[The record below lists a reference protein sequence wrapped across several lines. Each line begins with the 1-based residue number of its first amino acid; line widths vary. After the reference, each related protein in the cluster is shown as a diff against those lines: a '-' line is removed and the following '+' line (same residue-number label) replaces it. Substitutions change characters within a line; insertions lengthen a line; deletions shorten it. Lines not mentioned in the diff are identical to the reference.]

1 MTNNEDEFDV
11 NKLLTAIDNDDNEN
25 FLKLNKQLIQKYK
38 NNILQQL
45 QLSSETLKTYH
56 KKLKHYRYVEELTD
70 IKYGNYIRWINIKN
84 PENLHLTNGGLIMD
98 VIFFNDGVQIKCKN
112 NQNRFFN
119 IKFDECVIFQKLTD
133 QERILL
139 EIMENLRK

>member
-84 PENLHLTNGGLIMD
+84 PENLYLTNGGLIMD
-98 VIFFNDGVQIKCKN
+98 VNFFNDGVQIKCKN
-112 NQNRFFN
+112 NRNRFFN

>member
-1 MTNNEDEFDV
+1 MTNQPNEFDV
-11 NKLLTAIDNDDNEN
+11 NKLLSAIDNDDNEN

-45 QLSSETLKTYH
+45 QLSSDTLKTYH

-84 PENLHLTNGGLIMD
+84 PENLYLTNGGLIMD
-98 VIFFNDGVQIKCKN
+98 VIFFNDGIQIKCKN
-112 NQNRFFN
+112 NRNRFFN

-139 EIMENLRK
+139 EIMDNLRK

>member
-1 MTNNEDEFDV
+1 MTNHPNEFDV
-11 NKLLTAIDNDDNEN
+11 NKLLSAIDNDDNEN

-45 QLSSETLKTYH
+45 QLSSEILKTYH

-84 PENLHLTNGGLIMD
+84 PENLYLTNGGLIMD
-98 VIFFNDGVQIKCKN
+98 VNFFNDGVQIKCKN
-112 NQNRFFN
+112 NRNRFFN